1 MFRLLK
7 LKTLFIFVTIIFL
20 LQSCSSSVE
29 NSSSKKIEI
38 SSEECEWM
46 TKFFKDLLFEEE
58 GAFTLFGDKPIVVS
72 LLYYYTEEEF
82 RTFYE
87 ALPEAAKKNT
97 QMTKYDFA
105 ENWSKWEK
113 MKDRFPIYNYLFAK
127 RCFSEDKKIYYGF
140 FVNIVETAL
149 ALQENYEDFRRV
161 VGYDFHPFDE
171 VFTIKDENS
180 IFWKTVL
187 KNHALQGILFGF
199 GKKNSYLFQWMVEKY
214 DQDSNKEFIQ
224 NYLLAQ
230 ISDKSPQYG
239 TASIDNFSLP
249 VFRHYSSEE
258 NDQLLMKYHHQ
269 RKRIKLLYKKENFLE
284 ATLSKLTSKAGIT
297 KSS

>member
-7 LKTLFIFVTIIFL
+7 LKVLFIFVTTILL
-20 LQSCSSSVE
+20 LQSCSSSKE
-29 NSSSKKIEI
+29 KPLSKSIQI
-38 SSEECEWM
+38 SSEERVWL

-58 GAFTLFGDKPIVVS
+58 AAFTLFGDKPMVVS

-87 ALPEAAKKNT
+87 ALPEAAKKKT
-97 QMTKYDFA
+97 QMTHYDYA

-113 MKDRFPIYNYLFAK
+113 IKDRFPIYNYLFCK
-127 RCFSEDKKIYYGF
+127 RPFSEDKKIYYGF

-149 ALQENYEDFRRV
+149 AIQENYEDFRRV
-161 VGYDFHPFDE
+161 VGYDFHPFNE

-180 IFWKTVL
+180 IFWKAVL

-199 GKKNSYLFQWMVEKY
+199 GKKNSYLFQWMVDKD
-214 DQDSNKEFIQ
+214 DQDVNKEWIQ

-230 ISDKSPQYG
+230 ISDQSPQYG

-249 VFRHYSSEE
+249 IFRYYASEE
-258 NDQLLMKYHHQ
+258 NNSLLTKYHQQ
-269 RKRIKLLYKKENFLE
+269 RKRIKLFYKKEDFLD
-284 ATLSKLTSKAGIT
+284 ATLSKLTSQ
-297 KSS
+297 